1 MAREL
6 CKPNQQ
12 ALFSLELNIVA
23 FRELEG
29 VQEVQILVG
38 RQLNWQRVMA
48 GLLASSALSTHTTT
62 ITVSNVQEQ
71 RKHRVRGGGGAAR
84 TFRPDTMRA
93 FSSTSTSSP
102 PAPLNRTGTFMLMS
116 FALLSASDVLVSFN
130 RPSGEPTGS
139 APAPAGPPALV
150 PAVAVAAVRP
160 DMAGLAE
167 PTGAVPAHHNAA
179 RPITR
184 GHTCVGW

>member
-1 MAREL
+1 
-6 CKPNQQ
+6 
-12 ALFSLELNIVA
+12 
-23 FRELEG
+23 
-29 VQEVQILVG
+29 
-38 RQLNWQRVMA
+38 MA

-167 PTGAVPAHHNAA
+167 PTGAAPATTMRHA
-179 RPITR
+179 RSRVATPALAGSETEALPR
-184 GHTCVGW
+184 RMPGQTHPLNPTLVARS